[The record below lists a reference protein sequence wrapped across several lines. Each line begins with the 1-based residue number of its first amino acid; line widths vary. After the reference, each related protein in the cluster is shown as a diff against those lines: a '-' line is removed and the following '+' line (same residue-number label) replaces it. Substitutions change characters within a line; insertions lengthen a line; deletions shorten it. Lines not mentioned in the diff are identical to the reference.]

1 MFIMTQATQHVSWY
15 DPDAEFYGARA
26 RKRHASIEGLFK
38 FVETQQ
44 EVPSLRDLSDLFYEL
59 AGAMLVSGASADVI
73 TELLQRSARFGAAFF
88 DFVLL
93 PPDTEKEV
101 ELEKGRTVTL
111 KKVGS
116 IPGGTD
122 ISFFNKAFYTS
133 VICREL
139 ELAHRLSE
147 VPINVTRYA
156 QAMGE
161 ADMYIF
167 ATALQHY
174 WRQEPD
180 TPALLEQT
188 LGSLSSSDIRS
199 IARTKA
205 IHALLNRDSQLLNE
219 CLLQIL
225 QSHRELHERKN
236 GGAKFFIC
244 IDALFLAVLAHDQE
258 LEVTVTSDYLP
269 EYLVNGSFTTTK
281 AIPTPGRPIP
291 EFPHLQK
298 YLDVI
303 PTEPAPARYTDRTI
317 TLVEEEEERYVD
329 R

>member
-1 MFIMTQATQHVSWY
+1 MTHYPQHVPWY

-26 RKRHASIEGLFK
+26 KKRQES
-38 FVETQQ
+38 VEIIFGVLDTEQD
-44 EVPSLRDLSDLFYEL
+44 VSSLKNLCDRSYEL
-59 AGAMLVSGASADVI
+59 AGGLLVSGAPPEAVVKA
-73 TELLQRSARFGAAFF
+73 LQRSARAGAAYF
-88 DFVLL
+88 DFVLSL
-93 PPDTEKEV
+93 PDAEK
-101 ELEKGRTVTL
+101 TVDLGDGHVFTL
-111 KKVGS
+111 KKT
-116 IPGGTD
+116 GTMLGWAD

-133 VICREL
+133 VICREP
-139 ELAHRLSE
+139 ELVHRLSE
-147 VPINVTRYA
+147 VPVDVTRYA

-161 ADMYIF
+161 ADMYLF

-174 WRQEPD
+174 WRQELD
-180 TPALLEQT
+180 TPTLLEQT
-188 LGSLSSSDIRS
+188 LASLSPSDIRS
-199 IARTKA
+199 ISRTKA
-205 IHALLNRDSQLLNE
+205 IHALLNQDSQLLNE

-225 QSHRELHERKN
+225 QSHRELHEEEN

-244 IDALFLAVLAHDQE
+244 IDALFLAVLAHDQG
-258 LEVTVTSDYLP
+258 LPITVTSDYIP

-317 TLVEEEEERYVD
+317 TLGED
-329 R
+329 

>member
-1 MFIMTQATQHVSWY
+1 MTYQSHHIAWY
-15 DPDAEFYGARA
+15 KPNAEFYGARA
-26 RKRHASIEGLFK
+26 KKRQEA
-38 FVETQQ
+38 VEIIFRVLDTQQ
-44 EVPSLRDLSDLFYEL
+44 DVSKLNDLCDCSNEL
-59 AGAMLVSGASADVI
+59 AGALLVSGALPEAVVK
-73 TELLQRSARFGAAFF
+73 TLQRSARAGAAYF
-88 DFVLL
+88 DFVLSL
-93 PPDTEKEV
+93 PDTEK
-101 ELEKGRTVTL
+101 TVDLGDGHIFAL
-111 KKVGS
+111 KKTGDML
-116 IPGGTD
+116 GWAD
-122 ISFFNKAFYTS
+122 ISFFNDAFYTS

-174 WRQEPD
+174 WRQESD
-180 TPALLEQT
+180 TPTLLEQT
-188 LGSLSSSDIRS
+188 LASLSPSDIRS
-199 IARTKA
+199 IARTNA

-236 GGAKFFIC
+236 GGSEFFIC
-244 IDALFLAVLAHDQE
+244 IDALFLAVLAHDQG
-258 LEVTVTSDYLP
+258 LPITVTSDYMP
-269 EYLVNGSFTTTK
+269 EYLVNGSFTDAK
-281 AIPTPGRPIP
+281 AIPAPGRPIP

-303 PTEPAPARYTDRTI
+303 PTEPAPARYTDRII
-317 TLVEEEEERYVD
+317 TLDE
-329 R
+329 